1 MCGGGHPRIAGLEGG
16 MVRGGGAVEKAGGG
30 QTRANER
37 AGGGTVAEVG
47 DAGPAAR
54 PSFVVGFCVSDKKF
68 RRLMRAS
75 FMELLAAHRIE
86 ARLLLPGVPIADQ
99 GPFSAVLHK
108 VPRGSSFEQQ
118 LREFAAA
125 YPAVP
130 IIDPI
135 EKIAQ
140 IQSRER
146 MLSAVGQLRFRMG
159 AAGPGPP
166 GAPLR
171 IPVQVFVEDA
181 SSMELVLR
189 RLEESGVRPPLLVKP
204 ANPSQHEIYAVP
216 DLQRLQELFERGEL
230 HRHAGGVLL
239 QNFVDHG
246 GTLHKIY
253 VVGRRVVED
262 LRNSL
267 PDVKNWGQ
275 LEAQWG
281 KPLGRVSAY
290 RRPSREESPAE
301 ASPLGPNLDGGLC
314 TAIARALQA
323 HLQLSLFNFDL
334 IKDADGHMYVIDIN
348 YFPGLSKVPGYEQ
361 IFLEFLAESCT
372 EPPD

>member
-1 MCGGGHPRIAGLEGG
+1 MAGLEGG

-47 DAGPAAR
+47 DVGPAAR

-68 RRLMRAS
+68 RRLMRAP
-75 FMELLAAHRIE
+75 FTELLAAHRIE
-86 ARLLLPGVPIADQ
+86 ARLLRPGVPIADQ

-146 MLSAVGQLRFRMG
+146 MLSAVGQLRFRVG

-181 SSMELVLR
+181 SSMDLVLR

-216 DLQRLQELFERGEL
+216 DLQRLQELFERGER

-281 KPLGRVSAY
+281 KPLGLVSAY

-372 EPPD
+372 EPAD

>member
-1 MCGGGHPRIAGLEGG
+1 MAGLEGG

-54 PSFVVGFCVSDKKF
+54 PSSVVGFCVSDKKF
-68 RRLMRAS
+68 RRLMRAP
-75 FMELLAAHRIE
+75 FTELLAAHRIE
-86 ARLLLPGVPIADQ
+86 ARLLRPGVPIADQ

-118 LREFAAA
+118 LREFAAV

-146 MLSAVGQLRFRMG
+146 MLSAVGQLRFRVG

-281 KPLGRVSAY
+281 KPLGLVSAY

>member
-1 MCGGGHPRIAGLEGG
+1 MAGLEGG
-16 MVRGGGAVEKAGGG
+16 VVGAVAEAGAGPGQTQGGGGA
-30 QTRANER
+30 
-37 AGGGTVAEVG
+37 GTVAEEG
-47 DAGPAAR
+47 RAGPGAR

-68 RRLMRAS
+68 RRLMRAP
-75 FMELLAAHRIE
+75 FMELLAAHGIE
-86 ARLLLPGVPIADQ
+86 ARLMQPGVPIAEQ

-108 VPRGSSFEQQ
+108 VPRGSTFEKW
-118 LREFAAA
+118 LREFTAEH
-125 YPAVP
+125 PTVP

-146 MLSAVGQLRFRMG
+146 MLSAVGQLGFRVG

-171 IPVQVFVEDA
+171 VLTQVFVEDA

-216 DLQRLQELFERGEL
+216 DLRRLQELCEGGEL

-253 VVGRRVVED
+253 VVGQRVVED
-262 LRNSL
+262 LRTSL
-267 PDVKNWGQ
+267 PDFQNWGQ

-281 KPLGRVSAY
+281 EPLGRISAY
-290 RRPSREESPAE
+290 RRPSREEGHAGP
-301 ASPLGPNLDGGLC
+301 SPLGPNLDVGMC

-361 IFLEFLAESCT
+361 IFLEFLVASCT
-372 EPPD
+372 KPPDAAEGLVAGGS